1 MSKGNAWYTQTNSFG
16 ALESIKK
23 RLRHLMEGHRD
34 AKEYGSLL
42 EEIFLEKLKIE
53 FILKIVEADSIK
65 ELKDIFLDVSKHLTE
80 KEPQS
85 SFQSQE
91 PPVSPTASAISS
103 RPSITHTNEG
113 ANIITDSKK
122 DFFERLKE
130 VPVKREFGPPS
141 DKSKDPLEMGRS
153 IGLNLETDYD
163 YNSAISQVMESDLKK
178 EHKFL
183 LLRFLLEDKFPNMDE
198 DKLEIAAKALWKRVD
213 QSSQ

>member
-1 MSKGNAWYTQTNSFG
+1 MSKGNAWYTQTNSYG

-23 RLRHLMEGHRD
+23 RLRHLMEGHRE

-42 EEIFLEKLKIE
+42 EEIFLEKLKLE
-53 FILKIVEADSIK
+53 FILKIIEADSIK
-65 ELKDIFLDVSKHLTE
+65 ELKNIFLEVSKNLAE
-80 KEPQS
+80 KESQS
-85 SFQSQE
+85 MFQSQE
-91 PPVSPTASAISS
+91 SPVSPATSSIGS
-103 RPSITHTNEG
+103 RPSMSQINQG

-122 DFFERLKE
+122 DFFERLQE

-141 DKSKDPLEMGRS
+141 DKTKDPLEVGRS

-163 YNSAISQVMESDLKK
+163 YNSAVSQVMESELKK

-213 QSSQ
+213 QSSL